1 MQSVFSLEEI
11 GQMLDMKPS
20 DVEKEIDN
28 GDLGYT
34 FEEGEKKVTL
44 YDLEK
49 YMGAE
54 RTREIT
60 REFFQQQNQ
69 DWSPASVTVF
79 TTLWLLLLV
88 G

>member
-1 MQSVFSLEEI
+1 MRSKFSIEEV

-20 DVEKEIDN
+20 EIEDEIDD
-28 GDLGYT
+28 GYLGYT
-34 FEEGEKKVTL
+34 FDNGEKKVTL

-60 REFFQQQNQ
+60 QEFLENDQ
-69 DWSPASVTVF
+69 
-79 TTLWLLLLV
+79 
-88 G
+88 